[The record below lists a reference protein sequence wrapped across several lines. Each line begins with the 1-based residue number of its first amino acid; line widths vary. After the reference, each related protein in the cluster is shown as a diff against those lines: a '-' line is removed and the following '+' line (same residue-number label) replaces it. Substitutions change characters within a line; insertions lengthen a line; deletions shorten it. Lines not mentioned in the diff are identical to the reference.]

1 MNSTKTIALPP
12 AETLEELALQV
23 WDSLRHYR
31 QVFGPQ
37 AYAEASFTRDGK
49 EYVIRITETE
59 GETNK

>member
-1 MNSTKTIALPP
+1 MKLIKTIALPP
-12 AETLEELALQV
+12 AETLEGIALQV

-49 EYVIRITETE
+49 EYVIRITETK
-59 GETNK
+59 GETN